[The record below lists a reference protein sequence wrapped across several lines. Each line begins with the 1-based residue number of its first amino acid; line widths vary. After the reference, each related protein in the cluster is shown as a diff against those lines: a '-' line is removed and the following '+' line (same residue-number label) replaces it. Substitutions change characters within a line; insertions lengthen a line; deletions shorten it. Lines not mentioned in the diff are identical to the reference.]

1 MAEDKRFQF
10 GGPDEVKDGPMFQ
23 EDVTYRRIERLSRL
37 VTILM
42 VILPCLF
49 GLLLYFGY
57 RDLDARMNR
66 TEDSGVQEVQKLS
79 EDILAKFNEIS
90 EKLAGYETQLT
101 RTEKALQ
108 ATSTLLDKKSADY
121 ESADANLATSAK
133 TNSES
138 IEKLAL
144 AFEALKQEK
153 LDKNE
158 FSEFDARL
166 TETLIPLNNSIN
178 TIAGLKEEIEAL
190 APLREEIDS
199 MAAFRED
206 IEDVS
211 ERLAALENSLG
222 KDLNAFAVYVEKTNR
237 DLEQIQSSMSAMSK
251 DMVGQEKLKLELLKI
266 RKSNRLTVLQEITKV
281 QKTLNVIRDKVE
293 KLERTP
299 PRSSIIRPP
308 SQTKTPATVSKSG
321 EVSEQELID

>member
-1 MAEDKRFQF
+1 M
-10 GGPDEVKDGPMFQ
+10 
-23 EDVTYRRIERLSRL
+23 
-37 VTILM
+37 TILM
-42 VILPCLF
+42 IILPCLF

-121 ESADANLATSAK
+121 ESADATLATSAK

-153 LDKNE
+153 LDK
-158 FSEFDARL
+158 
-166 TETLIPLNNSIN
+166 TLIDEFNRQL
-178 TIAGLKEEIEAL
+178 AL
-190 APLREEIDS
+190 A
-199 MAAFRED
+199 M
-206 IEDVS
+206 
-211 ERLAALENSLG
+211 LAEAKNRNAL
-222 KDLNAFAVYVEKTNR
+222 VV
-237 DLEQIQSSMSAMSK
+237 
-251 DMVGQEKLKLELLKI
+251 
-266 RKSNRLTVLQEITKV
+266 
-281 QKTLNVIRDKVE
+281 
-293 KLERTP
+293 
-299 PRSSIIRPP
+299 
-308 SQTKTPATVSKSG
+308 
-321 EVSEQELID
+321 

>member
-10 GGPDEVKDGPMFQ
+10 GGPDEAKDGPIFQ
-23 EDVTYRRIERLSRL
+23 EDVTHRRIERLSRL
-37 VTILM
+37 LTVLMIL
-42 VILPCLF
+42 LPCIF

-57 RDLDARMNR
+57 RDLNARMSR

-101 RTEKALQ
+101 NTEKALQ
-108 ATSTLLDKKSADY
+108 DTSALLDKKSADY
-121 ESADANLATSAK
+121 ESADATLASSAK

-158 FSEFDARL
+158 FSEFDTRL
-166 TETLIPLNNSIN
+166 KETLIPLNNSIE
-178 TIAGLKEEIEAL
+178 TLAGLKEEIEAL

-199 MAAFRED
+199 MAAFRQD

-211 ERLAALENSLG
+211 ERLTALENSLG
-222 KDLNAFAVYVEKTNR
+222 KDLNAFATYVEKTNK
-237 DLEQIQSSMSAMSK
+237 DLEQIQSNMSAMSK
-251 DMVGQEKLKLELLKI
+251 DMVGQEKLKLELLKV
-266 RKSNRLTVLQEITKV
+266 RKSNRLTVLQEITKI
-281 QKTLNVIRDKVE
+281 QKTLNALTDKVE
-293 KLERTP
+293 KLERTT

-308 SQTKTPATVSKSG
+308 SQIERPATVSKSG
-321 EVSEQELID
+321 EVSEQELVD